1 VGRESGG
8 DAVTVSRANR
18 WFVLLVV
25 SSALFLI
32 VVDMS
37 VLHTALPTLTRELG
51 ASASEK
57 LWIMNAYALVVAG
70 LLPGCGTLG
79 DRVGH
84 KRMFVLGLAA
94 FGLASLAAAY
104 APSPML
110 LIAARALLAVGAA
123 MMMPA
128 TLSIIQLTF
137 SDDKERALA
146 IGLWSAVASG
156 GAAVGPLVGG
166 VLLEYFW
173 WGSVFLV
180 NVPVAVAGLA
190 AALVF
195 IPGSEGRSDVGWDLV
210 GSLLILVGLVG
221 LAFAI
226 KEVAM
231 HAPSF
236 PAAMAAAAVG
246 AAALVWFARRQRG
259 STAPLIDLRLFDNRE
274 FRIAVV
280 AALVAAF
287 SVIGLGLVWSQRLQL
302 VLGYSPLHAALFML
316 PSAVLALIGGPLAGW
331 LTPHYGANRVMAA
344 ALLLGGLGEAGLLLS
359 AHAGLAPQLLCLA
372 LFGLGVGAA
381 LAAGSHAIMS
391 HAPADRAGMAASIEE
406 VSIEL
411 GGAMGITL
419 LGSIL
424 AGVYS
429 AILVL
434 PAGAVLPPA
443 VREGIDQALAVAA
456 TLPADAAR
464 LLTQSAH
471 QAFDG
476 AYLAALA
483 VNAALLAA
491 VAVMAWRARA
501 MPHPPGD
508 AVKIAPLSASR
519 P

>member
-1 VGRESGG
+1 MTAPR
-8 DAVTVSRANR
+8 TNR
-18 WFVLLVV
+18 WLVLVVV

-32 VVDMS
+32 VIDMS

-84 KRMFVLGLAA
+84 KRMFVAGLGV
-94 FGLASLAAAY
+94 FGMAS
-104 APSPML
+104 
-110 LIAARALLAVGAA
+110 LIAAYSPSPLLLIGGRALLAVGAA

-128 TLSIIQLTF
+128 TLSIIRLTF
-137 SDDKERALA
+137 SDEKERAMA
-146 IGLWSAVASG
+146 IGLWGAVASAG
-156 GAAVGPLVGG
+156 SAAGPLVGG

-180 NVPVAVAGLA
+180 NVPVVVAALL

-195 IPGSEGRSDVGWDLV
+195 IPGSQSRSDVGWDLP

-231 HAPSF
+231 QPPSF
-236 PAAMAAAAVG
+236 RAAATAAAIG
-246 AAALVWFARRQRG
+246 ALALVWFARRQRR
-259 STAPLIDLRLFDNRE
+259 SAAPLIDFSLFNNRA
-274 FRIAVV
+274 FRVAVV
-280 AALVAAF
+280 VALVAAF
-287 SVIGLGLVWSQRLQL
+287 SVIGLSLVWSQRLQL
-302 VLGYSPLHAALFML
+302 VLGYSPLHAALFLL
-316 PSAVLALIGGPLAGW
+316 PSSLLALIGGPLAGW
-331 LTPHYGANRVMAA
+331 LTPRYGANRVMAG
-344 ALLLGGLGEAGLLLS
+344 ALLLGGLGEAGLFM
-359 AHAGLAPQLLCLA
+359 ATNAGLAPQLLCLA
-372 LFGLGVGAA
+372 VFGLGVGAS
-381 LAAGSHAIMS
+381 LAAASYAIMS
-391 HAPADRAGMAASIEE
+391 HAPAERAGMAASIEE

-429 AILVL
+429 AALVL
-434 PAGAVLPPA
+434 PPGAVLPPA

-456 TLPADAAR
+456 TLPADTAR
-464 LLTQSAH
+464 LLTQSVH

-476 AYLAALA
+476 AYLTALA
-483 VNAALLAA
+483 INAALLAA

-501 MPHPPGD
+501 VPRLLPV
-508 AVKIAPLSASR
+508 ASA
-519 P
+519 